1 MREKFEGK
9 NENQK
14 SVFALKWR
22 RRRIFYSM
30 SRITKHKFYDQN
42 FLLKDP
48 NAEKKNGKW
57 ENWRKSIAFLQVVTE
72 KFLIKSYS
80 MVPLERRAKLLMYT

>member
-1 MREKFEGK
+1 MVLNKEVREKFEGK
-9 NENQK
+9 NEKQK
-14 SVFALKWR
+14 SVFVLKWR

-48 NAEKKNGKW
+48 NTEKKEMGN
-57 ENWRKSIAFLQVVTE
+57 RKDGE
-72 KFLIKSYS
+72 KVLRSFES
-80 MVPLERRAKLLMYT
+80 